1 MKSEFYQAAEEIFV
15 SQGLAVSEEQL
26 VLFGRFYELLTE
38 KNKVMNLTRITS
50 PQEAAQKHFFDSVSI
65 LKYIDLPQGA
75 RVVDIGT
82 GAGFPAIPLKIMRPD
97 IALTA
102 IDSSGKKI
110 AFVSEAAKELG
121 LDIETIA
128 ARAEELAADTH
139 YRESYDYALSRAVAV
154 LPVLLELCIPF
165 VKPNGFFIAYK
176 GADYENELIS
186 SQTALAKLKAGQ
198 KDVYLPFAQLQHA
211 LMVFQKNEPTPKIFP
226 RKFSQIKNK
235 PL

>member
-1 MKSEFYQAAEEIFV
+1 
-15 SQGLAVSEEQL
+15 
-26 VLFGRFYELLTE
+26 
-38 KNKVMNLTRITS
+38 
-50 PQEAAQKHFFDSVSI
+50 
-65 LKYIDLPQGA
+65 
-75 RVVDIGT
+75 
-82 GAGFPAIPLKIMRPD
+82 MRPD

-110 AFVSEAAKELG
+110 AFVSEAAHALG

-128 ARAEELAADTH
+128 ARAEELAVDAH
-139 YRESYDYALSRAVAV
+139 YREGYDYALSRAVAA

-176 GADYENELIS
+176 GADYEKELIA

-198 KDVYLPFAQLQHA
+198 KDVYLPFADRRHA
-211 LMVFQKNEPTPKIFP
+211 LIVFQKNEPTPKIFP
-226 RKFSQIKNK
+226 RKFSRIKNR